1 MQTQNSVVGARL
13 GMWRKQ
19 EAVQDPKGSP
29 WGSSEQGLW
38 GPVDRSPLSHPKQP
52 TLLPRG

>member
-29 WGSSEQGLW
+29 WGSSQQGLW